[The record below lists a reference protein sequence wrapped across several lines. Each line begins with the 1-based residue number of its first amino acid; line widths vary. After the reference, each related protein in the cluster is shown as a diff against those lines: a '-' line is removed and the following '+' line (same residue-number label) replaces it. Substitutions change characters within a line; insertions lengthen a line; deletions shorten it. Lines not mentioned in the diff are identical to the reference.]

1 MASRRWSGGAA
12 LNWSLASKYV
22 RPIRSSC
29 APRAANSYRQVR
41 LAPIDVGRPDRDADR
56 STYGTCHMDEY
67 LTVTLAAMRRG
78 FEGDIEALWIA
89 RLLIDHMET
98 IRASST

>member
-1 MASRRWSGGAA
+1 
-12 LNWSLASKYV
+12 
-22 RPIRSSC
+22 
-29 APRAANSYRQVR
+29 
-41 LAPIDVGRPDRDADR
+41 
-56 STYGTCHMDEY
+56 MDEY